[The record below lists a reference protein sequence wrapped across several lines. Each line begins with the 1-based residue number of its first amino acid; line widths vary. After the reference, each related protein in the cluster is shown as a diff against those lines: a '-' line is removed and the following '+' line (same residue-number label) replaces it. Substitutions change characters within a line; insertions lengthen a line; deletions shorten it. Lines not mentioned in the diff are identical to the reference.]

1 MAKKKIMTGFRE
13 LFFPKRYSFSNRYS
27 PRDRRAIGI
36 SWIVLGIFA
45 FVLAVDSF
53 HENRR
58 FDGQTTKVIGSVEAL
73 YSSSSGR
80 YNPNVAYCYPI
91 GSVEM
96 HTVAPVSGEVFEGLH
111 VGDPLP
117 VKYLPDNPTMNRIDL
132 PAENAERQQ
141 GPYFV
146 TPFSILFICAG
157 AYVFRKACQDI
168 KKGKPDRTPRDL
180 DFIPDLNNRK
190 EVRVRGWSSEDFSK
204 ILKDFQELED
214 DFLENE
220 IAAKI
225 DTLKD
230 GTLRVTFPQDLPD
243 QLFPFLINYAQY
255 PKGFEPKADSILVV
269 GKAVI
274 SENFKDNPD
283 PKLIGQEAVFY
294 IPSDDQKY
302 TVVYVQVGDKTF
314 ANSFSSSRWKKVAD
328 PRLPAGFA
336 DLSSF
341 PQITT

>member
-1 MAKKKIMTGFRE
+1 MG
-13 LFFPKRYSFSNRYS
+13 
-27 PRDRRAIGI
+27 G
-36 SWIVLGIFA
+36 
-45 FVLAVDSF
+45 
-53 HENRR
+53 
-58 FDGQTTKVIGSVEAL
+58 
-73 YSSSSGR
+73 
-80 YNPNVAYCYPI
+80 
-91 GSVEM
+91 VEM
-96 HTVAPVSGEVFEGLH
+96 HTVASVSGEIFVGLY
-111 VGDPLP
+111 VGGPLP
-117 VKYLPDNPTMNRIDL
+117 VKYLPDDPTTNRIDL
-132 PAENAERQQ
+132 PAENEERHEAAN
-141 GPYFV
+141 GLAV
-146 TPFSILFICAG
+146 GAILFYCAG

-180 DFIPDLNNRK
+180 DFIPDLHNRK
-190 EVRVRGWSSEDFSK
+190 EVRVRGWSSDDFSK
-204 ILKDFQELED
+204 ILKDFRELED

-243 QLFPFLINYAQY
+243 QIFPFLINYAQY

-283 PKLIGQEAVFY
+283 PKLIGQEAIFY
-294 IPSDDQKY
+294 VPSDDQKY

-336 DLSSF
+336 NLSSF
-341 PQITT
+341 PRSTT